1 MSPVRVTATH
11 RRLLYIRTDDGRE
24 VSARPARRDLAVVC
38 GDWVRCEFDSHHSEL
53 NVVAI
58 EPRRNGLYRT
68 NARGGSELLAANLT
82 QLLIV
87 AAPLPKPDLFVVDRY
102 LCAAQ
107 CAGIAAKVV
116 LNKAELPHAPQLLE
130 ELKVFAAIG
139 RQTIQVSA
147 RSGDGLDAL
156 KALLPGHT
164 SMLVGQSGVGKS
176 SLLRALLPGC
186 EAPIGELIRDDE
198 GRHTTTATRL
208 YFLPQGGGELLDS
221 PGVRDFAPAI
231 DQLEPSALGFVEIEQ
246 LARQCRFADCRH
258 LREPDCAVRAAV
270 QTSGMSAR
278 RYESYRRLRR
288 LYERLREQRGFNERR
303 QR

>member
-11 RRLLYIRTDDGRE
+11 RRLLYIRADDGRE
-24 VSARPARRDLAVVC
+24 VSARPARRDLSVVC
-38 GDWVRCEFDSHHSEL
+38 GDWVRCEFDSHHAEL

-87 AAPLPKPDLFVVDRY
+87 AAPLPKPDFFVVDRY

-107 CAGIAAKVV
+107 CAGIAARVV
-116 LNKAELPHAPQLLE
+116 LNKAELPHEPLLLE
-130 ELKVFAAIG
+130 ELKAFSAIG
-139 RQTIQVSA
+139 RETIQVSA
-147 RSGDGLDAL
+147 HSGHGLDAL

-186 EAPIGELIRDDE
+186 DAPIGELIRDDE

-208 YFLPQGGGELLDS
+208 YFLPEGGELLDS

-231 DQLEPSALGFVEIEQ
+231 DRLDPSALGFVEIEQ
-246 LARQCRFADCRH
+246 LAPQCRFADCRH
-258 LREPDCAVRAAV
+258 LREPDCAVHAAV
-270 QTSGMSAR
+270 ETSGMSAR

-288 LYERLREQRGFNERR
+288 LYERLLEERGFHERR

>member
-1 MSPVRVTATH
+1 MLPVRVTATH
-11 RRLLYIRTDDGRE
+11 RRLLYVRTDDGRE
-24 VSARPARRDLAVVC
+24 VAARPARRDLSVVC
-38 GDWVRCEFDSHHSEL
+38 GDWVRCEFDSHHAQM

-82 QLLIV
+82 QLLVV
-87 AAPLPKPDLFVVDRY
+87 AAPLPKPDFFVVDRY

-107 CAGIAAKVV
+107 CAGIAATVV
-116 LNKAELPHAPQLLE
+116 LNKAELPQEAQLHQELE
-130 ELKVFAAIG
+130 AFARIG
-139 RQTIQVSA
+139 YRTMRCSA
-147 RSGDGLDAL
+147 TSGEGIDAL
-156 KALLPGHT
+156 KLLLSGQT

-186 EAPIGELIRDDE
+186 EAPVGELIRDDE
-198 GRHTTTATRL
+198 GRHTTSATRL
-208 YFLPQGGGELLDS
+208 YLLPSGGELLDS

-231 DQLEPSALGFVEIEQ
+231 DRLEPSALGFAEVEQ
-246 LARQCRFADCRH
+246 LAPQCRFTDCRH
-258 LREPDCAVRAAV
+258 LREPACAVRAAV
-270 QTSGMSAR
+270 EASVMSAR

-288 LYERLREQRGFNERR
+288 LFERLLEQRRDSGARH

>member
-1 MSPVRVTATH
+1 
-11 RRLLYIRTDDGRE
+11 LLYIRAEDGRE
-24 VSARPARRDLAVVC
+24 VSARPARRDLSVVC
-38 GDWVRCEFDSHHSEL
+38 GDWVRCEFDSHHAQL

-82 QLLIV
+82 QLLVV
-87 AAPLPKPDLFVVDRY
+87 AAPLPQPDFFVVDRY

-107 CAGIAAKVV
+107 CAGIAATVV
-116 LNKAELPHAPQLLE
+116 LNKAELPHGSQIDE
-130 ELKVFAAIG
+130 ELEVFARLG
-139 RQTIQVSA
+139 CGTMQVSA
-147 RSGDGLDAL
+147 NSGDGIDAL
-156 KALLPGHT
+156 KSLLPAHT

-176 SLLRALLPGC
+176 SLLHALLPGC

-198 GRHTTTATRL
+198 GRHTTSATRL
-208 YFLPQGGGELLDS
+208 YLLPSGGELLDS

-231 DQLEPSALGFVEIEQ
+231 DRLEPSALGFAEVAQ
-246 LARQCRFADCRH
+246 LAPQCRFADCRH
-258 LREPDCAVRAAV
+258 LREPQCAVSAAV
-270 QTSGMSAR
+270 QASVMSAR

-288 LYERLREQRGFNERR
+288 LYERLLEQRRGSGEHR